1 MKRLTIIA
9 MLCSASWCSPHRLFK
24 MSVVAVA
31 GATAA
36 DISSSVGMREL
47 NPILGRGAF
56 GPRQAG
62 ICVGASGG
70 VLLVEWVMMRHQ
82 ASERAAAVANFGM
95 AAAHGAVA
103 YHNYTLPRY

>member
-62 ICVGASGG
+62 LCAGASGG
-70 VLLVEWVMMRHQ
+70 VLLIEWFMVRHH